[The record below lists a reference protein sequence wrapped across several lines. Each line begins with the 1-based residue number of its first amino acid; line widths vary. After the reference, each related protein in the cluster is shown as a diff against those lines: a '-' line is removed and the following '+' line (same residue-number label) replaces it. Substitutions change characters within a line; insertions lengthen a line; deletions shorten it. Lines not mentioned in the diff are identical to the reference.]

1 MFGYLEAHDFF
12 MHEAPEQSDYA
23 TPEEE
28 AAALAYDEEGYVSD
42 EEVEHLRKS
51 MQNLRLNISKHA
63 AKKLESQV
71 LWYEE
76 QFMFSFAQTLLTE
89 F

>member
-1 MFGYLEAHDFF
+1 
-12 MHEAPEQSDYA
+12 
-23 TPEEE
+23 
-28 AAALAYDEEGYVSD
+28 
-42 EEVEHLRKS
+42 

>member
-1 MFGYLEAHDFF
+1 
-12 MHEAPEQSDYA
+12 
-23 TPEEE
+23 
-28 AAALAYDEEGYVSD
+28 
-42 EEVEHLRKS
+42 

-71 LWYEE
+71 SWYEE